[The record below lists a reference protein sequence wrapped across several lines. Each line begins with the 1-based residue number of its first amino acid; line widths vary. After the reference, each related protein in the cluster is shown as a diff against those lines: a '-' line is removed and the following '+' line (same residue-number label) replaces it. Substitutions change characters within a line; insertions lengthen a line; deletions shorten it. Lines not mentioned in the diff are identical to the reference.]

1 MPVIRT
7 PDSTARRLL
16 FGVPLARLTKAAGWG
31 SRNTA
36 YSRKM
41 NPNTITIQELAILA
55 KENKLTDEEIVTV
68 VKQYQ

>member
-1 MPVIRT
+1 MPSIRT

-16 FGVPLARLTKAAGWG
+16 FGTSLAKLTKAVGWG

-41 NPNTITIQELAILA
+41 NPETITIGELAILA
-55 KENKLTDEEIVTV
+55 KENELTDEEIVTV
-68 VKQYQ
+68 VKGYQ